1 MPLAPQQSDPRHL
14 PGRLGGRVALVT
26 GGNRGIG
33 HAVVE
38 RLAIEGASVISLQR
52 NPPRSSADWE
62 VPDPTRVAVVRGDIR
77 ESDSVKGAIEEAG
90 TLHGRLDIIVN
101 NAAVGLLRSVEN
113 TERDEYDALFDTNLR
128 GIFHTSRHGI
138 PYLRRA
144 GGGSI
149 VNIGSVAAFV
159 GFPTDA
165 AYCASKGAVVAL
177 TKQMAIEYAR
187 ERIRVNC
194 VCPGFVD
201 TQQMREYLQGQ
212 PDPSAA
218 EQEMTAL
225 HPLGR
230 IAQPNEIAAV
240 VAFLASDDA
249 SFVTGTSLVADGGML
264 ARP

>member
-1 MPLAPQQSDPRHL
+1 VAQAPEQSDPHR
-14 PGRLGGRVALVT
+14 PVGRFDGRVALVT

-33 HAVVE
+33 RAVVE
-38 RLAIEGASVISLQR
+38 RLATEGASVISLQR
-52 NPPRSSADWE
+52 NLSPSQVDWA
-62 VPDPTRVAVVRGDIR
+62 VPDPARVIVARGDIR
-77 ESDSVKGAIEEAG
+77 ESASVKGAIEEAVG
-90 TLHGRLDIIVN
+90 EFGRLDIIVN

-113 TERDEYDALFDTNLR
+113 TDDEDYDVLFDTNLR

-138 PYLRRA
+138 PHLRRA

-149 VNIGSVAAFV
+149 VNIGSVAAYV
-159 GFPTDA
+159 GFLTDA
-165 AYCASKGAVVAL
+165 AYCASKGAVLAL

-194 VCPGFVD
+194 VSPGFVE
-201 TQQMREYLQGQ
+201 TEQMRDYVQGQ
-212 PDPSAA
+212 PDPATA
-218 EQEMTAL
+218 EEEITAL
-225 HPLGR
+225 HPMGR
-230 IAQPNEIAAV
+230 IAQPAEIAAV

>member
-1 MPLAPQQSDPRHL
+1 MPQAPEQSDPQGL

-33 HAVVE
+33 RAVVE
-38 RLAIEGASVISLQR
+38 RLASEGASVISLQR
-52 NPPRSSADWE
+52 NPSVPTDWD
-62 VPDPTRVAVVRGDIR
+62 VPDPARVLVVRGDIR
-77 ESDSVKGAIEEAG
+77 ESDSVQSAIEEMVA
-90 TLHGRLDIIVN
+90 LLGRLDIIVN

-113 TERDEYDALFDTNLR
+113 TERDEYDVLFDTNLR

-138 PYLRRA
+138 PHLRRA

-149 VNIGSVAAFV
+149 VNIGSVAAYV
-159 GFPTDA
+159 GFRTDA

-177 TKQMAIEYAR
+177 TKQMAIDYAR

-194 VCPGFVD
+194 VSPGFVD

-212 PDPSAA
+212 PDPAAA
-218 EQEMTAL
+218 EEEITAL

-230 IAQPNEIAAV
+230 IAQPSEIAAV

>member
-1 MPLAPQQSDPRHL
+1 MQALEQSDPR
-14 PGRLGGRVALVT
+14 RLADRFGGRVALVT

-33 HAVVE
+33 RAVVE
-38 RLAIEGASVISLQR
+38 RLAIEGASVMSLQR
-52 NPPRSSADWE
+52 KPVRSPAVWD
-62 VPDPTRVAVVRGDIR
+62 VPDPARVAVVRGDIR
-77 ESDSVKGAIEEAG
+77 ESDSVKAAIEETIA
-90 TLHGRLDIIVN
+90 LLGRLDIIVN

-138 PYLRRA
+138 PHLRRA

-149 VNIGSVAAFV
+149 VNIGSVAAYV

-187 ERIRVNC
+187 EGIRVNC
-194 VCPGFVD
+194 VSPGFVD

-212 PDPSAA
+212 PDPAAA

-230 IAQPNEIAAV
+230 IAQPAEIAAV